1 MAQLAQ
7 TGACL
12 TRNGQGCGA
21 GVIEE
26 GFLDRE
32 GPERVLRVQTVET
45 AEGVSAASESAKVF
59 PLVLVKTT
67 ALCRMS
73 ASSSQR
79 AQRLKAGV
87 KGLCLFQGF
96 MWQPV

>member
-12 TRNGQGCGA
+12 PTNRQGRGA

-26 GFLDRE
+26 GVLDRE
-32 GPERVLRVQTVET
+32 GPERVLRVQTAET
-45 AEGVSAASESAKVF
+45 AEGVSATSDSARVF

-67 ALCRMS
+67 ALCRVS
-73 ASSSQR
+73 VSSSQR